1 MTEGAVMEVFRDA
14 MYTAFILSL
23 PLLLIS
29 VAVGLVI
36 SIFQAAT
43 QIHEQT
49 LSFVPKL
56 IAIAVMMLVLGPWM
70 MEQMNEFLLTSV
82 VISVLLSALIFYLKH
97 EAPED
102 EQNFPM
108 KKSWRYM
115 SP

>member
-29 VAVGLVI
+29 VAVGLVV

-49 LSFVPKL
+49 LTFVPKL
-56 IAIAVMMLVLGPWM
+56 LAIAAVLLLLGPWM
-70 MEQMNEFLLTSV
+70 SAQLREFILRLFT
-82 VISVLLSALIFYLKH
+82 AMANYT
-97 EAPED
+97 
-102 EQNFPM
+102 
-108 KKSWRYM
+108 
-115 SP
+115 